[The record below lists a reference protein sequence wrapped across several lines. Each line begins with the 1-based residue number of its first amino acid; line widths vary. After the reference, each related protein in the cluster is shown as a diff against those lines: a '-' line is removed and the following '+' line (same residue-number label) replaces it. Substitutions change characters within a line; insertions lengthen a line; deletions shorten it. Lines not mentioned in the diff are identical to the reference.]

1 MTTAAKK
8 LFLVHWNQAEAEEY
22 ARGFV
27 DSGWE
32 VAIEARDGRRAFESI
47 RSNAPAVVVIYLTR
61 LPSHGRETADAIR
74 SSKSLRDIP
83 ILFVGGEGEPL
94 EKTKQKIPGAIFSTE
109 AELAQLLESF
119 SRA

>member
-1 MTTAAKK
+1 MTAAVRKI
-8 LFLVHWNQAEAEEY
+8 FLVHWNQSEAEEY

-27 DSGWE
+27 DLGWE
-32 VAIEARDGRRAFESI
+32 VTIESRDGWRAFESI
-47 RSNAPAVVVIYLTR
+47 RSDPPSVVVIYLTR

-83 ILFVGGEGEPL
+83 IIFVGGEGEPL
-94 EKTKQKIPGAIFSTE
+94 EKTRQKIPDAIFSKE
-109 AELAQLLESF
+109 AELAHLIESF